1 LSVGAGRLEGAR
13 VTTTHLN
20 RVATAVPPHDI
31 QAAFQ
36 QFAASLLQDDREA
49 PLLFRR
55 MSMRSG
61 ITY

>member
-1 LSVGAGRLEGAR
+1 VQEGLRAR
-13 VTTTHLN
+13 DVTMAHLN
-20 RVATAVPPHDI
+20 RVATAVPPYDI
-31 QAAFQ
+31 HAAFQ

-49 PLLFRR
+49 ALLFRR